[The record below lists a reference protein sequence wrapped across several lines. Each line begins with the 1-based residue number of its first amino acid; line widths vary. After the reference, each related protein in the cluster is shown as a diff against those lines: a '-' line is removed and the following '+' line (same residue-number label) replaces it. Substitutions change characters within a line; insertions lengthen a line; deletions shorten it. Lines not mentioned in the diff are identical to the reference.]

1 VGLPLSILNTSQTT
15 PTLTGYTSPSDW
27 VQRQQL
33 LQNSRNL
40 VNQVMDGMTFSTGG
54 NINGNAN
61 TNQDTTQTPSTTYT
75 PNYAQQNASAISQLS
90 QSGNV
95 IQNALNRLPGQLD
108 IALGNIGTQYNQKN
122 NELQSAYDQSQNS
135 YNTSTTQNQQNF
147 RSNKNTINDQA
158 SSGLRGLQRLLGAR
172 GAVGS
177 DMGLAGQAVAD
188 VASQQNAGAGQTY
201 AQNQSGLDT
210 NWGNYKLSDEQE
222 HKKLADWQTQQQNS
236 ARSQSDTTKQD
247 LLSKL
252 ADIQGQMG
260 AARGG
265 SYSASAQPYLDQANA
280 LSAGIDNLAK
290 INPTYNGTT
299 PVYEAAPLS
308 SYSTGN
314 GATIASNAA
323 AGGDLNTHWLNT
335 LLGNDKKKTAL
346 GF

>member
-1 VGLPLSILNTSQTT
+1 MALNSWTLTNGISSPEAKAQAAWGIYSDGVSSPALKAGALQYLTNNNVDPTPHNSGEPDATSSTDTSTT
-15 PTLTGYTSPSDW
+15 PTS
-27 VQRQQL
+27 
-33 LQNSRNL
+33 N
-40 VNQVMDGMTFSTGG
+40 
-54 NINGNAN
+54 
-61 TNQDTTQTPSTTYT
+61 YT
-75 PNYAQQNASAISQLS
+75 PNYAQQNASVLSQLA
-90 QSGNV
+90 QSGNT
-95 IQNALNRLPGQLD
+95 IQSALDRLPAQLQ
-108 IALGNIGTQYNQKN
+108 IALGNIDSTYNQKN
-122 NELQSAYDQSQNS
+122 NELQSAYNQNENS

-247 LLSKL
+247 LLSKM
-252 ADIQGQMG
+252 ADIKGQMG

-299 PVYEAAPLS
+299 PVYTAAPLS

-314 GATIASNAA
+314 GATLGTQSADGTS
-323 AGGDLNTHWLNT
+323 LNTPWLNT
-335 LLGNDKKKTAL
+335 LLGKDKKTQY
-346 GF
+346 GY